1 MDLDEIHDQVHDLLD
16 LVRQQVRSFDQQKN
30 PDPLDSRVVNN
41 LEIALELWLD
51 VFDVP
56 ASDDP
61 DQPELRSARVN

>member
-1 MDLDEIHDQVHDLLD
+1 MDLDEIHDHVHDLLD
-16 LVRQQVRSFDQQKN
+16 LVHQQVRSFDQQKN

-61 DQPELRSARVN
+61 DQPESRSARVN